1 MAVFKSKTIVA
12 FHAFVILVTECYFFV
27 NMILYSQGNAFNSAK
42 IWGEITSYMTI
53 REMSDWLQIMS
64 EAGWRAQT
72 NRILKNYLESPEQQT
87 DGVGLGLH

>member
-12 FHAFVILVTECYFFV
+12 FHVFVILVTECYFFV

-42 IWGEITSYMTI
+42 IWGEIRSYMTI

-64 EAGWRAQT
+64 EAGRRAQT

>member
-12 FHAFVILVTECYFFV
+12 FHVFVILVTECYFFV

-64 EAGWRAQT
+64 EAGRRAQM